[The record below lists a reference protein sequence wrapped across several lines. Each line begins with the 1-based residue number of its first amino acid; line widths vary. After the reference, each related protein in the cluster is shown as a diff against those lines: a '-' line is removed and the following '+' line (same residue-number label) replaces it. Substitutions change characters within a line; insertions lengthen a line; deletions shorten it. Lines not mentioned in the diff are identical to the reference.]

1 MISTSVYIDKYQYWS
16 YHAFEEIKTKG
27 VRTMD
32 ENFAA
37 WMIGGGPRVET
48 LATQREREQLH
59 AFRESQRRE
68 HVGLIER
75 LRGIARPATNQ
86 ADSVTCTA

>member
-1 MISTSVYIDKYQYWS
+1 
-16 YHAFEEIKTKG
+16 
-27 VRTMD
+27 MD

-48 LATQREREQLH
+48 LATKREREQLH

-68 HVGLIER
+68 HVGLIDR
-75 LRGIARPATNQ
+75 LRGISRPRTTE
-86 ADSVTCTA
+86 ADMACCTA

>member
-1 MISTSVYIDKYQYWS
+1 
-16 YHAFEEIKTKG
+16 
-27 VRTMD
+27 MD

-48 LATQREREQLH
+48 LATKREREQLH

-68 HVGLIER
+68 HVGLIDR
-75 LRGIARPATNQ
+75 LRGITRPTTTE
-86 ADSVTCTA
+86 ADMVCCTA

>member
-1 MISTSVYIDKYQYWS
+1 MMVGANQD
-16 YHAFEEIKTKG
+16 KG

-32 ENFAA
+32 ENVAA
-37 WMIGGGPRVET
+37 WMIGGGPPVET
-48 LATQREREQLH
+48 LATQREREQLR

-68 HVGLIER
+68 HVGLIDR
-75 LRGIARPATNQ
+75 LRGIVRPATNE